1 MAKRSTKAT
10 TATKPKRRRKRH
22 HVTAKLDNWEL
33 AKRESAVTFEV
44 RSGDEKLG
52 TLKVGRGSIAWTP
65 AKGQIPYEFTWPAFA
80 ERIHRLEGRGN

>member
-1 MAKRSTKAT
+1 MTKPNKTKKRSKSARS
-10 TATKPKRRRKRH
+10 PKRH

-33 AKRESAVTFEV
+33 AKRESAVSFDV

-65 AKGQIPYEFTWPAFA
+65 ANGKVPMEFTWPAFA
-80 ERIHRLEGRGN
+80 ERVHRMQGRA